1 MSSLISYLHC
11 SPTRPVNSMVGI
23 SVGFHNV
30 YSMLTGHCRLDKIT
44 LHKIQISHKYF
55 GFGFWCQNLVRSA
68 QLWALPRPQLTLGY
82 NAAFLG
88 LEYNFLFTD
97 KSSRCGRGW
106 WRWRRR
112 IWSRGSG
119 LSRGNLVVLDPEE
132 AAGNPVRVPWQFL
145 ERNLKNLTWEE
156 SSGRIWFDFKEEK
169 TSGRWFSTTQKIS
182 RRKG

>member
-11 SPTRPVNSMVGI
+11 LPTRPVNSMVGI

-88 LEYNFLFTD
+88 LEENLF
-97 KSSRCGRGW
+97 
-106 WRWRRR
+106 
-112 IWSRGSG
+112 IY
-119 LSRGNLVVLDPEE
+119 
-132 AAGNPVRVPWQFL
+132 
-145 ERNLKNLTWEE
+145 WE
-156 SSGRIWFDFKEEK
+156 I
-169 TSGRWFSTTQKIS
+169 I
-182 RRKG
+182 